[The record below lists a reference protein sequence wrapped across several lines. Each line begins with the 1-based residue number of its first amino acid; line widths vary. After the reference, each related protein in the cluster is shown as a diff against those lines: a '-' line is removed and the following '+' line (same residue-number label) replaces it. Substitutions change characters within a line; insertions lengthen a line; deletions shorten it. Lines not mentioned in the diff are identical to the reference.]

1 MTDVME
7 APRSR
12 HPVIAG
18 YDLFLGGA
26 LFAGIWGGLPD
37 RYWPVDAGGSA
48 LALLF
53 VATGIA
59 LLARSRWA
67 ERAALAVASLSLA
80 VGSVLVVALA
90 LTAGEL
96 AGMYGPVGQGGAAI
110 LTVAFLLL
118 LPYLVVFPAAQ
129 IYSLLGERAA
139 EARLAR

>member
-1 MTDVME
+1 MTDVAE
-7 APRSR
+7 APPPR

-26 LFAGIWGGLPD
+26 LLAGIWGGLPD
-37 RYWPVDAGGSA
+37 RYWPVDVGGSA
-48 LALLF
+48 LALLL
-53 VATGIA
+53 VATGLA
-59 LLARSRWA
+59 LFGRFRWA
-67 ERAALAVASLSLA
+67 ERAALAVASLAL
-80 VGSVLVVALA
+80 VTGSVLVVALA

-96 AGMYGPVGQGGAAI
+96 AGLYGPVGQGGAAI

-129 IYSLLGERAA
+129 VYSLLGAKER